1 MAYAKH
7 YCGGFEMLSKVTLGE
22 EHLSCGMKMTSV
34 CCEEEKQEDHGCCS
48 NQYLKVLTD
57 DHFAKVSF
65 DFNFPNQWV
74 PVLVTVLVPTELML
88 PQDPHAV
95 FKEYLPPPL
104 ERDIQV
110 LYETFLI

>member
-22 EHLSCGMKMTSV
+22 EHLSCGMKMNSFS
-34 CCEEEKQEDHGCCS
+34 CGDEKQEGHGCCS

-57 DHFAKVSF
+57 DHFAKVTF

-74 PVLVTVLVPTELML
+74 PAFVTLFVFSELTL
-88 PQDPHAV
+88 PQAPNSV
-95 FKEYLPPPL
+95 FNEYLPPPL
-104 ERDIQV
+104 ERDIQI